1 MRRLGQIPNRGTG
14 GRPTARGTITSPGV
28 PVTTGTEPELVRGSV
43 ALRSSAPHRYALVA
57 VAAVLLGLLAL
68 AVWQLTQ
75 NGASR
80 VVSQT
85 RSVAPFSAVELA
97 GSNIVTVRVG
107 ARQSGQSVIVHAH
120 ANMLDHITTQVVTG
134 HLVIGDAHT
143 RQATKGP
150 VSVSVGVPSL
160 KSVTIPHSGSGI
172 ITATGIN
179 TPSFRVTLAGSGIL
193 RASGTA
199 TRLNVTI
206 GGSGDVELDQ
216 LVSRDALAVVSG
228 SGRIVITATRSLNAS
243 VTGDGVIQYGGN
255 PAGLTTSVT
264 GNGVIIPG
272 ATG

>member
-1 MRRLGQIPNRGTG
+1 M
-14 GRPTARGTITSPGV
+14 
-28 PVTTGTEPELVRGSV
+28 TTGTEPELVRGSV
-43 ALRSSAPHRYALVA
+43 ALRPRAPHRYALVA

-68 AVWQLTQ
+68 GVWQLTQ

-107 ARQSGQSVIVHAH
+107 ARQSVIVHAH
-120 ANMLDHITTQVVTG
+120 ANMLDRVTTQVVTG

-179 TPSFRVTLAGSGIL
+179 TPSFMVTLAGSGIL

-228 SGRIVITATRSLNAS
+228 SGRIVITASRSLNAS

-255 PAGLTTSVT
+255 PVGLTTSVT
-264 GNGVIIPG
+264 GNGVIIPR